1 MGLFDKL
8 FGKKSTNN
16 NQSNTSGNKPDILPK
31 EDTIIST
38 EKKPDILQKG
48 DTLISTENN
57 IANKI
62 IRPLSNELQDSIEKS
77 TILLRSGQLYMHYW
91 TDGLICEDRNDQG
104 WQNKVMFFWKAEE
117 PFPKKSLPPV
127 FETYKIKHFLFE
139 GDTSKISLKIGQAI
153 PWFGMPGLG
162 EKHEC
167 EINGESA
174 TIPELFKLGIVE
186 YIEPIELSN
195 ENTDI
200 LNDRENYFFLIDERI
215 TPFSNGN
222 FYLNGQI
229 IPINVAY
236 RVGGIHIIKKVD
248 LES

>member
-1 MGLFDKL
+1 MKLFNKL

-16 NQSNTSGNKPDILPK
+16 EQTHSLEK
-31 EDTIIST
+31 ETVVV
-38 EKKPDILQKG
+38 QKG
-48 DTLISTENN
+48 DIFISTGNN
-57 IANKI
+57 VAYKI
-62 IRPLSNELQDSIEKS
+62 NRVLTSEQKDKIEKS
-77 TILLRSGQLYMHYW
+77 TILLRTGQLYMHYW
-91 TDGLICEDRNDQG
+91 TDSLICEDRNDQE

-117 PFPKKSLPPV
+117 TFPKKSLPPA
-127 FETYKIKHFLFE
+127 FETYKVKHFLFE
-139 GDTSKISLKIGQAI
+139 GDTSIISLKIAQAL

-162 EKHEC
+162 EKHVC

-174 TIPELFKLGIVE
+174 TIPELNNLGIIE
-186 YIEPIELSN
+186 YIELIELSD
-195 ENTDI
+195 ENIDI

-215 TPFSNGN
+215 TPFNNGN

-236 RVGGIHIIKKVD
+236 GVGGIHIIKKVD